1 MTYLPFFAEN
11 YIFSAFLVQMK
22 QNISDF
28 ELDFCFAVEKHY
40 KSSFVDVLD
49 TF

>member
-1 MTYLPFFAEN
+1 MKITYFEHFWFRL
-11 YIFSAFLVQMK
+11 QMK
-22 QNISDF
+22 KNISDF
-28 ELDFCFAVEKHY
+28 EFDFCFAVEKHY